1 MTNYSEIP
9 SCVIEE
15 LLAAGSDGSGGAL
28 TRTKRKLL
36 ELLLVRFDYKVFLIV
51 KIIFNFKSRNLAAR
65 NVAVP
70 PPAEALVIRTEFK

>member
-1 MTNYSEIP
+1 MTKYSEI
-9 SCVIEE
+9 SSSVIES
-15 LLAAGSDGSGGAL
+15 LIAAGSDRNGGIL

-36 ELLLVRFDYKVFLIV
+36 ELILVRFDYKVFLIV